1 MRTAFRSLVLF
12 TAIAAL
18 VASGGL
24 SPAQQKDKDKK
35 VEDKKAID
43 KKGDDKKGDAV
54 GSVEVWKAKDGW
66 RFKVLN
72 ASGKAIVGN
81 YVPHETKEDALKEV
95 ELLKTALAK
104 GKVEV
109 KTEAKEKDKK

>member
-24 SPAQQKDKDKK
+24 SPAQQKDKDKEK
-35 VEDKKAID
+35 KAEDKKAVD
-43 KKGDDKKGDAV
+43 KKGDEV

-72 ASGKAIVGN
+72 ASGKAIAGN

-95 ELLKTALAK
+95 EVLKTALAK

>member
-12 TAIAAL
+12 AAIAAL

-24 SPAQQKDKDKK
+24 SPAQQKDKEKKADDKK
-35 VEDKKAID
+35 VID
-43 KKGDDKKGDAV
+43 KKGDDKKGDEV
-54 GSVEVWKAKDGW
+54 GSIEVWKAKDGW

-72 ASGKAIVGN
+72 ASGKAIAGN
-81 YVPHETKEDALKEV
+81 YVPHDTKEDALKEV
-95 ELLKTALAK
+95 ELLKTTLAK

-109 KTEAKEKDKK
+109 KDEKKEKDKK